1 MNYIDID
8 HNTLDKTSK
17 NAEKFINFLGA
28 PKARKTITEA
38 GNQGAINALTERIP
52 LSE

>member
-1 MNYIDID
+1 MNCIDID

-17 NAEKFINFLGA
+17 NAAKFIDFLGE
-28 PKARKTITEA
+28 PKARKTIIEA
-38 GNQGAINALTERIP
+38 GNQGTINALTERIP